1 MKIEFSP
8 RILAIFLAS
17 SFCLAS
23 AHAEP
28 AQGAEE
34 KKKISGIKPMVTV
47 KHTSLY
53 KNSHIIVSRGEHT
66 IIPKRSILFLPA
78 SLKAKV
84 VEKPTG
90 TFVLWPTFMKK
101 NQNWIWTYEVTL
113 NQAKGISPLAEGK
126 LEGFSK
132 LNRLVVALFRGNPV
146 SVLTPKKEFETKE
159 SDKDSKNK
167 PNK

>member
-1 MKIEFSP
+1 MKIKFSP
-8 RILAIFLAS
+8 RILALFLAS
-17 SFCLAS
+17 SFCLVS

-28 AQGAEE
+28 AQGSEE

-53 KNSHIIVSRGEHT
+53 KNSHIIASRGEHA

-90 TFVLWPTFMKK
+90 EFILWPIFMKK

-113 NQAKGISPLAEGK
+113 DQAKGIAPLPEGK

-146 SVLTPKKEFETKE
+146 SVLTPKKET
-159 SDKDSKNK
+159 DKDSKNA
-167 PNK
+167 PNKDK